1 MDKISFATGS
11 LGNVPVL
18 EKVLKQSIVEVDPK
32 LLLGYSDPSGL
43 PELRKQIADLY
54 DSGIAKENIMITS
67 SVQQALG
74 IVFDYLAQEIKKEV
88 FVQEPAY
95 FGILRIFRKHQDA
108 KITPFDVFGTI
119 EDRLRTSESGVVYLT
134 SNFHNPTGKTLS
146 LERKKKLA
154 KNAEESGLIIV
165 EDNPHDFLYYNGERP
180 DNIFELTPGNTIYVS
195 GFSKILGPG
204 LRVGYVIADKKTIAE
219 LKSEKISQDIFTS
232 TLGQQVCVNALRQTE
247 YLEDLR
253 GYFRSKRDLALSCFK
268 EQFGA
273 EEDFVW
279 SKPKGGIF
287 ILGQFSENIDG
298 AKIAAI
304 ARDKYGLALE
314 KDKYTYSDCKS
325 RNTTRINFVQNS
337 DDILREGIMR
347 LYQAFNEVKNGS

>member
-1 MDKISFATGS
+1 MDKISFASGS

-18 EKVLKQSIVEVDPK
+18 EKVLKQSIAEIDPK

-74 IVFDYLAQEIKKEV
+74 IVFDYLTQERRIEI

-95 FGILRIFRKHQDA
+95 FGILRIFRKHQVA
-108 KITPFDVFGTI
+108 KFTQFEDFETI
-119 EDRLRTSESGVVYLT
+119 EDKLRNSEYGFVYLT

-146 LERKKKLA
+146 SEKKDELA
-154 KNAEESGLIIV
+154 KNATENGLIIV

-180 DNIFELTPGNTIYVS
+180 DNIFELAPENAIYVS

-204 LRVGYVIADKKTIAE
+204 LRVGYVIADKKTIAK

-253 GYFRSKRDLALSCFK
+253 GYFRSKKDLALSCLE
-268 EQFGA
+268 EQFVA

-279 SKPKGGIF
+279 SRPKGGIF
-287 ILGQFSENIDG
+287 ILGQFSDSING
-298 AKIAAI
+298 AKIAEI
-304 ARDKYGLALE
+304 AREKYGLTLE
-314 KDKYTYSDCKS
+314 KDKYTYSDGRS
-325 RNTTRINFVQNS
+325 RNTTRINFVQNP
-337 DDILREGIMR
+337 DDILRKGIMR
-347 LYQAFNEVKNGS
+347 LYQAFIEVKNGS

>member
-18 EKVLKQSIVEVDPK
+18 EKVLKQSIAEIDHK

-54 DSGIAKENIMITS
+54 DSGIAEENVMITS
-67 SVQQALG
+67 SAQQALG
-74 IVFDYLAQEIKKEV
+74 IVFDYLAQEGKNEV

-95 FGILRIFRKHQDA
+95 FGILRIFRKNQDA
-108 KITPFDVFGTI
+108 KVTPFEDFGTI

-134 SNFHNPTGKTLS
+134 SNFHNPTGETLS
-146 LERKKKLA
+146 SERKKKLA
-154 KNAEESGLIIV
+154 KNAEESDLVIV
-165 EDNPHDFLYYNGERP
+165 EDNPHDFLYYSGERP
-180 DNIFELTPGNTIYVS
+180 NNIFELAPKNTIYVS

-204 LRVGYVIADKKTIAE
+204 IRVGYVIADKETIAE
-219 LKSEKISQDIFTS
+219 LKSGKISQDIFTS

-253 GYFRSKRDLALSCFK
+253 GYFRSKRDLALSCFE
-268 EQFGA
+268 EQFGV
-273 EEDFVW
+273 EEDLVW
-279 SKPKGGIF
+279 SKPRGGIF
-287 ILGQFSENIDG
+287 ILCQFSDNINCN
-298 AKIAAI
+298 KIAGI
-304 ARDKYGLALE
+304 AKDKYGLTLE
-314 KDKYTYSDCKS
+314 KDKYTYSDGRS
-325 RNTTRINFVQNS
+325 RNTTRINFVQNP

-347 LYQAFNEVKNGS
+347 FYQAFKEVKNGS